1 MAMTE
6 KTPPERRWDW
16 VIVLLALLVLPGV
29 AGARA
34 FGGYWEWA
42 FIAAA
47 ALSVFTALVYAADK
61 GRAKQGDWRIG
72 EGTLHLLSLLG
83 GWPGAYAAQHLFRH
97 KTAKV
102 SFQAVFWATVLLH
115 QALALDYLL
124 GWRIAR
130 AGLTALGL

>member
-1 MAMTE
+1 MAE
-6 KTPPERRWDW
+6 KSQPERRWDW
-16 VIVLLALLVLPGV
+16 MIVLLALLVVPGV

-34 FGGYWEWA
+34 LGGQGKWA
-42 FIAAA
+42 WIVAVGI
-47 ALSVFTALVYAADK
+47 SVFTALVYAADK

-72 EGTLHLLSLLG
+72 EGTLHLLSMLG

-102 SFQAVFWATVLLH
+102 SFQLVFWSTVLLH
-115 QALALDYLL
+115 QLLALDYLL